1 MLYFKCIHSIE
12 GIPVIIRFKTT
23 SWSWIECIQYLCIEG
38 IPVIIRFKTRN
49 QLSLAHVPQRQSIE
63 GIPVIIRFKTPGTAW
78 EQVENNSI
86 EGIPVI
92 IRFKT

>member
-1 MLYFKCIHSIE
+1 MHKSIE
-12 GIPVIIRFKTT
+12 GIPVIIRFKTFK
-23 SWSWIECIQYLCIEG
+23 IHYKCLYK
-38 IPVIIRFKTRN
+38 VI
-49 QLSLAHVPQRQSIE
+49 SIE

-92 IRFKT
+92 IRFKTTNQRDYDLSPLEY